1 MKRSLILILT
11 IILALG
17 ASTLSTLAYL
27 TSEDAVVNT
36 LTVGKVK
43 IVLDEAKVDGNGRKI
58 KDGERVKGNEYHLIP
73 GVTYDKDPT
82 LTVKAGSSSAYV
94 RMLVTLDKYDAI
106 KEIDALGGENFQ
118 LTHLGIVI
126 DETNWTSV
134 ESPTID
140 DNNQT
145 ITFEYRYNK
154 PVEAST
160 SEDTQLEPLFTNFTI
175 PAEVT
180 SDELETID
188 HMTITVRGHAIQSLG
203 FQNAGEAW
211 AAFDQETSAEE
222 GE

>member
-58 KDGERVKGNEYHLIP
+58 EDRERVKGNEYHLIP

-82 LTVKAGSSSAYV
+82 L
-94 RMLVTLDKYDAI
+94 
-106 KEIDALGGENFQ
+106 KEIDALGGENFE

-134 ESPTID
+134 EPPTID

-145 ITFEYRYNK
+145 ITFEYRNNK
-154 PVEAST
+154 PVKAST
-160 SEDTQLEPLFTNFTI
+160 SEDTQLKPLFTNFTI

-203 FQNAGEAW
+203 FEDADEAW
-211 AAFDQETSAEE
+211 AAYDQETSAEE